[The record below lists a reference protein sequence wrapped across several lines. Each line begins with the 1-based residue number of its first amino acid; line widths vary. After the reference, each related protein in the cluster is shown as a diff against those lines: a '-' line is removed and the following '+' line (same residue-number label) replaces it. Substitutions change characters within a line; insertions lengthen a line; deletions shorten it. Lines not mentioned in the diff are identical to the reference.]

1 MKKILIVG
9 LVIVFVVGLLAAQSL
24 LKPEKVQ
31 AAAPT
36 IATSALSNK
45 PFYLD
50 ATVAGTNMS
59 FIAVKAPDGS
69 IRTTLNTCEVCY
81 RSPRGYYKTNGDY
94 IVCQNCGNRFH
105 ISQIQVERG
114 GCNPVPLFD
123 SKVEG
128 DQLIFSSAELAGMK
142 KYFPVPRSQ

>member
-1 MKKILIVG
+1 MKKWLIAGLGVVFIL
-9 LVIVFVVGLLAAQSL
+9 GLLAAQSL
-24 LKPEKVQ
+24 LKPTKVQ

-36 IATSALSNK
+36 IPVSALSNK
-45 PFYLD
+45 PFYMD
-50 ATVAGTNMS
+50 ATIAGTKMS
-59 FIAVKAPDGS
+59 LIAVKAQDGS

-81 RSPRGYYKTNGDY
+81 RSPRGYYKTSGDY

-114 GCNPVPLFD
+114 GCNPVPLFN
-123 SKVEG
+123 SKVDG
-128 DQLIFSSAELAGMK
+128 DKLVFSLDELAGMK